1 MAKQKNKPDDNAE
14 PGTKVQDGKRKS
26 TVEWNDERMETSF
39 ANVVNVQGT
48 REQVEL
54 FFGTNRTWNV
64 NPDSPVKVDLS
75 NRLILTPYAAK
86 RMCNILTGVLREYEA
101 RHGVLKLTD

>member
-1 MAKQKNKPDDNAE
+1 MVDQENNSGQNAE
-14 PGTKVQDGKRKS
+14 RETKDRDGKRKS
-26 TVEWNDERMETSF
+26 TVEWNDERMETNF

-48 REQVEL
+48 QEQVEL

-75 NRLILTPYAAK
+75 NRLILTPHAAK

-101 RHGVLKLTD
+101 RHGVLKLND